1 MDLSVD
7 KGKELKKVQELFEIS
22 PEETRAFGDNSN
34 DLGLM
39 EAAGESYAVE
49 NAHPL
54 VRQAARHSCPPW
66 Q

>member
-1 MDLSVD
+1 M
-7 KGKELKKVQELFEIS
+7 E
-22 PEETRAFGDNSN
+22 FGDNTN

-66 Q
+66 QEKGVWQVVRQL